1 MKRTHLTG
9 IACLLLGIV
18 NFWCE
23 KTIGPITNNSTG
35 GSEVVGTLVLK
46 TGGPAKDA
54 QVIANR
60 VLLDSAGIDSL
71 VFVKGVFA
79 DISGNY
85 KFDSLDT
92 GKYILACKAVN
103 NQDTFYASINFHLD
117 SVASPKQATF
127 KDTIGVDTLYPPG
140 SISGQVSVNYPV
152 DLRHIII
159 NIPGLSYNVYPDSNG
174 TFKISNIPVDTYA
187 VHFSY
192 NGADFSL
199 VDTQVKNIIVR
210 SSLDSNIGLIKMHLS
225 STGDPP
231 MPLGL
236 TAIYDP
242 LSGSIAL
249 SWGAVPVPDF
259 RNFILWRENSNNSA
273 GYVQIDSTRDT
284 FFVDRINFTD
294 TVGYS
299 VFYKVQCFDS
309 SGGKSQ
315 VTPAITINANP
326 PSGKTVDSLKAPDSA
341 GVLDKIAVIA
351 NFTNITS
358 PVKTI
363 IWTTSYGDSVHSIN
377 NKIGSDTLR
386 ISFTQAAKQTI
397 YFKAIDNLGRTSED
411 SAFVTIV
418 QDKPVIAYIS
428 PSQTIG
434 FGGMVQCSLAI
445 SHRFGACT
453 LSVHLG
459 NSLKDFKRS
468 YTALSIVYDTAF
480 STLQALT
487 WDSVIIKVTDSHGNS
502 INTGFAVTILQP
514 IHDQWE
520 DMSFMNDHHSCHASE
535 VINDTLYVI
544 SGFKAKKPYGE
555 TPVATVEAYDTSHKS
570 WVNKSPL
577 QYPRYN
583 FMSCVF
589 NDKICVF
596 GGFNGNN
603 YVPYMEQYDPQ
614 TNAWTVFDSMH
625 VGKVSISR
633 QASASCLAGSKLYV
647 FGGTTISN
655 DSSSDSVCQNIYM
668 YDFSKNS
675 WSESARKMLSPR
687 SDFRA
692 IQVGGKIYLI
702 GGDDANQQALSSIEV
717 FDTLTQI
724 CSIGPITLPI
734 ALSDFGAA
742 MIGQKLYII
751 GGLTS
756 NGEPANSTYMMDFSL
771 IPNTWSNKAALSS
784 SRFYMSA
791 SALDGNIYI
800 AGGVTSFNDLLQFG
814 TTVDQD
820 FIKYYP

>member
-1 MKRTHLTG
+1 
-9 IACLLLGIV
+9 
-18 NFWCE
+18 
-23 KTIGPITNNSTG
+23 S
-35 GSEVVGTLVLK
+35 
-46 TGGPAKDA
+46 
-54 QVIANR
+54 
-60 VLLDSAGIDSL
+60 
-71 VFVKGVFA
+71 
-79 DISGNY
+79 
-85 KFDSLDT
+85 
-92 GKYILACKAVN
+92 
-103 NQDTFYASINFHLD
+103 
-117 SVASPKQATF
+117 
-127 KDTIGVDTLYPPG
+127 
-140 SISGQVSVNYPV
+140 
-152 DLRHIII
+152 
-159 NIPGLSYNVYPDSNG
+159 
-174 TFKISNIPVDTYA
+174 
-187 VHFSY
+187 
-192 NGADFSL
+192 
-199 VDTQVKNIIVR
+199 
-210 SSLDSNIGLIKMHLS
+210 
-225 STGDPP
+225 
-231 MPLGL
+231 
-236 TAIYDP
+236 
-242 LSGSIAL
+242 
-249 SWGAVPVPDF
+249 
-259 RNFILWRENSNNSA
+259 
-273 GYVQIDSTRDT
+273 
-284 FFVDRINFTD
+284 
-294 TVGYS
+294 
-299 VFYKVQCFDS
+299 
-309 SGGKSQ
+309 
-315 VTPAITINANP
+315 
-326 PSGKTVDSLKAPDSA
+326 
-341 GVLDKIAVIA
+341 
-351 NFTNITS
+351 TS

-363 IWTTSYGDSVHSIN
+363 TWTIANVDSVHTIN
-377 NKIGSDTLR
+377 KTFGSDTLR
-386 ISFTQAAKQTI
+386 ISFADTGEHAI
-397 YFKAIDNLGRTSED
+397 HFKTIDNLGRTSED
-411 SAFVTIV
+411 STFVIVV
-418 QDKPVIAYIS
+418 QDKPVITYIS

-468 YTALSIVYDTAF
+468 YTAPSIVYDTAF

-502 INTGFAVTILQP
+502 VNTGFAITILQP
-514 IHDQWE
+514 MHDQWE
-520 DMSFMNDHHSCHASE
+520 DMTPMNDHHSCHASE

-555 TPVATVEAYDTSHKS
+555 TPVTTVEAYDTSHKS
-570 WVNKSPL
+570 WLNKSPL

-589 NDKICVF
+589 NDKICVL

-625 VGKVSISR
+625 VGKLTISR

-702 GGDDANQQALSSIEV
+702 GGADANQQALSSIEV
-717 FDTLTQI
+717 FDTVTQI
-724 CSIGPITLPI
+724 CSISPITLPI

-756 NGEPANSTYMMDFSL
+756 NGEPVKSTYMMDFSL

-784 SRFYMSA
+784 SRFYVGA

-800 AGGVTSFNDLLQFG
+800 SGGVTSFNDLLQFG
-814 TTVDQD
+814 ATVDQD
-820 FIKYYP
+820 FIKYNP